1 MFEIVGAV
9 WDLLKRASLRAY
21 WLSRALFRWLAARR
35 SPRPGERDPDSLEGE
50 FSKLLERHAIQYV
63 RIAGGGIGLVDA
75 DIEIYL
81 VCAQRLL
88 VVVVAPHLVAKNA
101 EEVVLSAWIARF
113 QGARTQIAMRLG
125 LPATDVGLAVIGHG
139 RWLEA
144 RTAANVMILPAA
156 GFFDMLPRGYTE
168 IEEFGAAAGIVEPIA

>member
-1 MFEIVGAV
+1 MFEMVGAA

-21 WLSRALFRWLAARR
+21 WLLRMLYRWLAARR
-35 SPRPGERDPDSLEGE
+35 AARPGARGPDPVEGE
-50 FSKLLERHAIQYV
+50 FSQALELHHIQYV
-63 RIAGGGIGLVDA
+63 RIAGEDIGLVNA

-88 VVVVAPHLVAKNA
+88 VVVAAPHLVAKNA
-101 EEVVLSAWIARF
+101 EEIVLSAWIARF
-113 QGARTQIAMRLG
+113 HGARAQIAGRLG
-125 LPATDVGLAVIGHG
+125 IPATDVGLVVVGLG

-144 RTAANVMILPAA
+144 GTAAHVMILSRA
-156 GFFDMLPRGYTE
+156 GFFDMLPRGYAE

>member
-1 MFEIVGAV
+1 MFEMVGAA
-9 WDLLKRASLRAY
+9 WDLLKRASFRMYWPLRK
-21 WLSRALFRWLAARR
+21 LFRWLAAAR
-35 SPRPGERDPDSLEGE
+35 PRAADRGPEPSEENFSQPLE
-50 FSKLLERHAIQYV
+50 LRHIQYV
-63 RIAGGGIGLVDA
+63 RVAGEDIGLVDA

-88 VVVVAPHLVAKNA
+88 VVVVAPHLVVKDA
-101 EEVVLSAWIARF
+101 EEIVLSAWIDRF
-113 QGARTQIAMRLG
+113 QGARTQIAARLG

-144 RTAANVMILPAA
+144 GSAANVMILPAA

-168 IEEFGAAAGIVEPIA
+168 IEEFGAAAVFEEPLA